1 MSWWGQTFLGII
13 THITHTSTHVK
24 VFGQQYPPF
33 EISVRGE
40 EGCYTASH
48 TMCYAVTVML
58 YICACF
64 HIFTKGFHQLHPH
77 FFPIQWEYRN
87 LNTVEVIVFK
97 RRSLIVIL
105 DPLIST
111 THDLFVPILS
121 CILKCQTNPWLITR
135 FRFQIKRLF
144 SLTMKSVVIQS
155 RTIFTSL
162 FGAKSNPHI

>member
-64 HIFTKGFHQLHPH
+64 HIFTKGFHHLHPH
-77 FFPIQWEYRN
+77 FFTIQWEYIK
-87 LNTVEVIVFK
+87 LNTVKVIVSKGRKSWIHWFQLYAICLYLFCHVHWNTK
-97 RRSLIVIL
+97 QT
-105 DPLIST
+105 P
-111 THDLFVPILS
+111 DL
-121 CILKCQTNPWLITR
+121 
-135 FRFQIKRLF
+135 
-144 SLTMKSVVIQS
+144 
-155 RTIFTSL
+155 
-162 FGAKSNPHI
+162 

>member
-13 THITHTSTHVK
+13 THVTHTSTHVK

-64 HIFTKGFHQLHPH
+64 HIFTKGFHQLHSH
-77 FFPIQWEYRN
+77 FFTIQWEYIK
-87 LNTVEVIVFK
+87 LNIIEVIVSK
-97 RRSLIVIL
+97 RRS
-105 DPLIST
+105 
-111 THDLFVPILS
+111 
-121 CILKCQTNPWLITR
+121 TNLRSIDFNYTR
-135 FRFQIKRLF
+135 FLNLF
-144 SLTMKSVVIQS
+144 CHVHWSTKQTPDL
-155 RTIFTSL
+155 
-162 FGAKSNPHI
+162 

>member
-40 EGCYTASH
+40 DGCYTVSH

-64 HIFTKGFHQLHPH
+64 HIFTKGFHQLHPD
-77 FFPIQWEYRN
+77 FFTIQWEYIE
-87 LNTVEVIVFK
+87 LNIVEIIVSK
-97 RRSLIVIL
+97 RRRPLIVIL
-105 DPLIST
+105 DPLNT
-111 THDLFVPILS
+111 
-121 CILKCQTNPWLITR
+121 
-135 FRFQIKRLF
+135 FQINTICLYLF
-144 SLTMKSVVIQS
+144 CHVHWSTKQTPDL
-155 RTIFTSL
+155 
-162 FGAKSNPHI
+162 